1 MRYESAKCG
10 LAWGLESLCHRV
22 TDLMIF
28 KPTFICGLTA
38 SCLAYNVQRYS
49 IIMVPEKLLP
59 YPPGHIS
66 AEDYVEALLDFITTS
81 DLLQT
86 LCGGV
91 HILDFLVRE
100 PDLYETVLPLEWRN
114 WLRPRELPDV
124 LDLLM
129 RENIDVLLKQ
139 CGNPSSYNKPESQTH
154 QKASSNH
161 WRGGPLPPQS
171 LLQYIGSVR
180 ILALDRS
187 YHSHDQLSEAQKTP
201 NLSRQI
207 AVGMKPKKAH
217 EVVNFAAF
225 IDEMVSD
232 LASTNTHD
240 ISHLVDFGSGQ
251 NYLGRVLASPL
262 YGKSVIAVESKQ
274 SNING
279 AREMDVSAKLAKREV
294 ILRNKKEYRM
304 EDHNASVG
312 DSIGDNLPEQS
323 PSIDLKR
330 QSDAHRHRHEAT
342 KATPGP
348 PLADHRMGQ
357 IQYVEHMIV
366 DGNLTVVTSQLDRR
380 RNEERMHDR
389 IAITPIGKPTQM

>member
-1 MRYESAKCG
+1 
-10 LAWGLESLCHRV
+10 
-22 TDLMIF
+22 
-28 KPTFICGLTA
+28 
-38 SCLAYNVQRYS
+38 
-49 IIMVPEKLLP
+49 MVPEKLLP
-59 YPPGHIS
+59 YPPGHTS
-66 AEDYVEALLDFITTS
+66 AEGYVKALLDFITTS

-129 RENIDVLLKQ
+129 REDIDVLLKQ
-139 CGNPSSYNKPESQTH
+139 SGNPSSCNESESQTY
-154 QKASSNH
+154 QEGSSTR

-171 LLQYIGSVR
+171 LLHYIENVR
-180 ILALDRS
+180 NLALDRS
-187 YHSHDQLSEAQKTP
+187 YHSPNQLSEAQKTP
-201 NLSRQI
+201 SLSRQI

-251 NYLGRVLASPL
+251 NYLGRVLASSL

-279 AREMDVSAKLAKREV
+279 AREMDVSAKIAKRKV

-304 EDHNASVG
+304 VDQNASIR
-312 DSIGDNLPEQS
+312 DPIGARLPGQL
-323 PSIDLKR
+323 PSIDLNR
-330 QSDAHRHRHEAT
+330 QSDVQRPRHEAP
-342 KATPGP
+342 KATSGP
-348 PLADHRMGQ
+348 PHADHGMGE
-357 IQYVEHMIV
+357 IQYVEHIVV
-366 DGNLTVVTSQLDRR
+366 DGDLTVVTSQLDRR
-380 RNEERMHDR
+380 RNEEEMHDSID
-389 IAITPIGKPTQM
+389 IAPIGKPTQM